1 VKRSAQAFLANEKY
15 VKRRIR
21 MATQKGD
28 LNELRQSIRRKPL
41 QPNGYKKNLFDEN
54 GKHFYRLSY

>member
-1 VKRSAQAFLANEKY
+1 
-15 VKRRIR
+15 